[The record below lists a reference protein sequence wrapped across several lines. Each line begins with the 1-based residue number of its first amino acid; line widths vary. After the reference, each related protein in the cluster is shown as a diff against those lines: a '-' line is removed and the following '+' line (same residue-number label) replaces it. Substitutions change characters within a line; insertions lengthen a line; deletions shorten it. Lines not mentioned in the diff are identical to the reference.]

1 MLRDVIR
8 SSWAYQEIKR
18 EGMEEGLEKGL
29 EKGLQELRQTLLEIV
44 RGHYPALEPL
54 AKKTAKAVSEPA
66 TLRHLIVQVSMVQS
80 EEAAEKVLLTSEK
93 K

>member
-1 MLRDVIR
+1 
-8 SSWAYQEIKR
+8 
-18 EGMEEGLEKGL
+18 
-29 EKGLQELRQTLLEIV
+29 V

-80 EEAAEKVLLTSEK
+80 EEAAKKVLLTSEK

>member
-8 SSWAYQEIKR
+8 SSWAYQEIKM
-18 EGMEEGLEKGL
+18 EGMEEGL